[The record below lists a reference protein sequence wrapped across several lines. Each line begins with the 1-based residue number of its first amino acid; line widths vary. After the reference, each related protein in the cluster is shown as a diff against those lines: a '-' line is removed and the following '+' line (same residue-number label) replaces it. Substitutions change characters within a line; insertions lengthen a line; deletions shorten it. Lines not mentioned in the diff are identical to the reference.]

1 MRLIRKVKA
10 IEVKRA
16 FLMTNFLRKYGVA
29 EKRDR
34 KIPTKEKYLLARAK
48 AHKAVKKLTEKQLD
62 KLIGKE
68 WKKRLTAYNSV
79 NWYMG
84 EIYTKEV
91 GVWRKAGDLPGPW
104 INYSLAYTAKTV
116 KKALETNNKLLRKR
130 ARRVIPIIINLKDI
144 IKKDKYSLSIVMD
157 KQSSPVN
164 RRWLKKM
171 QWTLDDGNMRS
182 IAFAISGDKK
192 MKAYIGIKKKNFK

>member
-1 MRLIRKVKA
+1 MRLIKKVKS
-10 IEVKRA
+10 IDVKRA
-16 FLMTNFLRKYGVA
+16 FLMTNFFRKYGIAV
-29 EKRDR
+29 KRDR
-34 KIPTKEKYLLARAK
+34 KTPTKEKYLLARAK

-62 KLIGKE
+62 RLISKE

-79 NWYMG
+79 NWYLG

-91 GVWRKAGDLPGPW
+91 GVWRKAGDIPAPW
-104 INYSLAYTAKTV
+104 TNYSLAYTAKTV

-144 IKKDKYSLSIVMD
+144 IKKDKYSLPIVMD

>member
-79 NWYMG
+79 NWCMEKG
-84 EIYTKEV
+84 
-91 GVWRKAGDLPGPW
+91 WRSTR
-104 INYSLAYTAKTV
+104 SLD
-116 KKALETNNKLLRKR
+116 KLLTCLHSQSGQESPR
-130 ARRVIPIIINLKDI
+130 
-144 IKKDKYSLSIVMD
+144 DK
-157 KQSSPVN
+157 
-164 RRWLKKM
+164 
-171 QWTLDDGNMRS
+171 
-182 IAFAISGDKK
+182 
-192 MKAYIGIKKKNFK
+192 